1 MENIKKVL
9 SPTAL
14 RVLYMYYEKSNDIA
28 NISGITQGIGAAFST
43 TREAINALIDAGILS
58 ELDIGKSR
66 IFRLNKESK
75 AATLIFELFDELK
88 EKKGE
93 NI

>member
-9 SPTAL
+9 SPAAL
-14 RVLYMYYEKSNDIA
+14 DVLSLYYENSDFID
-28 NISGITQGIGAAFST
+28 NISEITRLIGAAFPT
-43 TREAINALIDAGILS
+43 TRKAIDALAGAGILT

-75 AATLIFELFDELK
+75 VVTRIFELFDELK
-88 EKKGE
+88 EKKLSG
-93 NI
+93 